1 MLIPQKNFLERDVPV
16 ERQPSSTGGQNKS
29 QEINVAGSAE
39 AGKAYCY
46 ASICNRLP
54 HCEGEEICF

>member
-1 MLIPQKNFLERDVPV
+1 MLIPRKNFLEREVPV

-39 AGKAYCY
+39 VGKAYFY
-46 ASICNRLP
+46 ASIRDRLP
-54 HCEGEEICF
+54 HCEGKEFFL